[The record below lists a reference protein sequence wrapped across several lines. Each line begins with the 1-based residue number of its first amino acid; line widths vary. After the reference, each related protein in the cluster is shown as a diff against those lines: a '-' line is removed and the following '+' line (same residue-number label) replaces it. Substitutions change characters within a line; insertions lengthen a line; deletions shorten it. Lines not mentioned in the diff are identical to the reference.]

1 MKIGFDAVFRN
12 GKRQLNDSIPWNNP
26 RDTTLDEVLKVLR
39 RLTELPPANSSE
51 GVDAGARA
59 WLMMKYEKKRM
70 WIYIP
75 DDLPKVHLCFEGPDE
90 LDGGGSN
97 TTLQIAEKALRLINM
112 GEDPEDSVR
121 RASRDWQTYRAYEGL
136 PE

>member
-51 GVDAGARA
+51 GVDAGDKA
-59 WLMMKYEKKRM
+59 WLMVKYEKKRM

-75 DDLPKVHLCFEGPDE
+75 DDLPRVQVCFEGPDE
-90 LDGGGSN
+90 LDGGGGN
-97 TTLQIAEKALRLINM
+97 TTLQIAEKALRLINT

-121 RASRDWQTYRAYEGL
+121 RASRDWETYRAYEGL